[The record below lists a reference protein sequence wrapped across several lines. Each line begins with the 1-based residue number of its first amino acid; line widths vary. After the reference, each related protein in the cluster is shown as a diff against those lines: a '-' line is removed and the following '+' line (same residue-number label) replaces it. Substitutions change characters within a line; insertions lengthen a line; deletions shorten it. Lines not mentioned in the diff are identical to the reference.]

1 MSDKDNRPDIN
12 PEWISAFLAGQYAAR
27 QLLGTW
33 DAYVEVVDVWAK
45 AQKARYD
52 ALTKEGFSPE
62 QALEL
67 VKENIRKTG
76 VLV

>member
-1 MSDKDNRPDIN
+1 MSNQDNQPDIN
-12 PEWISAFLAGQYAAR
+12 PEWLSMFLAGKYAVQQILNA
-27 QLLGTW
+27 W
-33 DAYVEVVDVWAK
+33 DAYSEIVQVWAK

-76 VLV
+76 GF